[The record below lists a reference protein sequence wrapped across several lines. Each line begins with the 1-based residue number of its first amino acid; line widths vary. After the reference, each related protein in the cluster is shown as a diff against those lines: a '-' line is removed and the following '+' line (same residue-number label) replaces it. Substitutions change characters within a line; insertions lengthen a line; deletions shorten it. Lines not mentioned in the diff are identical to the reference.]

1 MGIRHCCCVGDGP
14 NSYEVSHHVWVHR
27 VMRPCE
33 SEGSGQG
40 QALPLKCA
48 DVWAVGTITWQAAA
62 ATGWVGD
69 MGVVLAVVQ
78 VLH

>member
-1 MGIRHCCCVGDGP
+1 
-14 NSYEVSHHVWVHR
+14 
-27 VMRPCE
+27 MRPCE